1 MIHAY
6 NAAVHDSTGLLPFFL
21 MYRRHP
27 RLAIDAF
34 LGIPQDTWTTR
45 SQEDYVDR
53 IKQRLDAAYLKA
65 SEESARNAT
74 RQKGYYI
81 AKVRH
86 SDLEVGDRVL
96 VEKKEHKRKHKI
108 GVIWEHCPYVVT
120 GKPAPDIPAYDGVK
134 ENARNSQKANTS
146 QKYATAFYRT
156 TLPTNTQACTKVF
169 LICFF
174 TSTQQ
179 SFSYAGRFFLR
190 LTSTKLG

>member
-1 MIHAY
+1 
-6 NAAVHDSTGLLPFFL
+6 

-34 LGIPQDTWTTR
+34 LGIPQDTGTTR

-120 GKPAPDIPAYDGVK
+120 GKPAPDIPVYDVVK
-134 ENARNSQKANTS
+134 ENARNSKKRTLHRNMLLPFTGLPCPRTHKPAQK
-146 QKYATAFYRT
+146 F
-156 TLPTNTQACTKVF
+156 F
-169 LICFF
+169 FICFF

-179 SFSYAGRFFLR
+179 SFSYAGRFFLG